1 LGRKEAVVLVIETE
15 KVQYEVESLNADFL
29 HILVAADAKQPVD
42 AVVGQLAETEEEIKS
57 LQAASGV
64 VAAPEAS
71 ERSKHAPAKSAAPV
85 AVAGKGQRVRISPV
99 AKKMAGASGI
109 DINSVTGTGP
119 GRLVYGVFDSINGKS
134 GAHALRR
141 NPMKVKDKIAIV
153 TGGGGGLGEGIA
165 LCLAKEGA
173 HVVVSDNQLNLAE
186 KVAAKVRDLGRKSI
200 STETDVTDEAQV
212 QQMVDET
219 VKELGGLDIMICC
232 AGISGIVDRGIDSE
246 EALRIEN
253 IQVEDWDT
261 TFAVNVKGVFLCNR
275 AAAPIFRKQN
285 SGKIVNIS
293 SVAGRRPNDFLL
305 AYATSKAA
313 VISFTQSM
321 ALLMAPHHINVNCVC
336 PGIIYTPMWKA
347 GSELLVKIHPALK
360 GTGLGPKEALDAMV
374 NTLIPFKKYQTP
386 EDIGN
391 AVTFLC
397 SSEAEEITGQSL
409 NVCGGMAFN

>member
-1 LGRKEAVVLVIETE
+1 MGRKEAVVLVIETE

-173 HVVVSDNQLNLAE
+173 HVVVSDNQLNLSE

-212 QQMVDET
+212 
-219 VKELGGLDIMICC
+219 
-232 AGISGIVDRGIDSE
+232 
-246 EALRIEN
+246 
-253 IQVEDWDT
+253 
-261 TFAVNVKGVFLCNR
+261 
-275 AAAPIFRKQN
+275 
-285 SGKIVNIS
+285 
-293 SVAGRRPNDFLL
+293 
-305 AYATSKAA
+305 
-313 VISFTQSM
+313 
-321 ALLMAPHHINVNCVC
+321 
-336 PGIIYTPMWKA
+336 
-347 GSELLVKIHPALK
+347 
-360 GTGLGPKEALDAMV
+360 
-374 NTLIPFKKYQTP
+374 
-386 EDIGN
+386 
-391 AVTFLC
+391 
-397 SSEAEEITGQSL
+397 
-409 NVCGGMAFN
+409 